1 MRNKDMINA
10 YISHRV
16 NGAAPSQ
23 AATLAGYSARGIN
36 QTASRLEARE
46 DVMRAVRGESR
57 EEQDTPEE
65 SQTNTAWALK
75 EHYDSPLELLIDVM
89 NNGQAP
95 AGLRIQCAKDALP
108 YCHAKKSDGG
118 KKDLAH
124 DAAVRALKGK
134 FGIMPTP
141 AARQ

>member
-23 AATLAGYSARGIN
+23 AAMLAGYSARGIN
-36 QTASRLEARE
+36 QTASRLESRE
-46 DVMRAVRGESR
+46 DVMRAVRG
-57 EEQDTPEE
+57 DAPEDETSPDE
-65 SQTNTAWALK
+65 SQANTAWALK
-75 EHYDSPLELLIDVM
+75 EHYDSPLELLLDVM

-95 AGLRIQCAKDALP
+95 AGLRIQCAKDAMP
-108 YCHAKKSDGG
+108 YCHAKKSEGG

>member
-23 AATLAGYSARGIN
+23 AAMLAGYSARGIN
-36 QTASRLEARE
+36 QTASRLEARD
-46 DVMRAVRGESR
+46 DVMRAVRGDAPEDETSPR
-57 EEQDTPEE
+57 E
-65 SQTNTAWALK
+65 NTAWALK
-75 EHYDSPLELLIDVM
+75 EHYDSPLELLLDVM

-95 AGLRIQCAKDALP
+95 AGLRIQCAKDAMP
-108 YCHAKKSDGG
+108 YCHAKKSEGG

>member
-23 AATLAGYSARGIN
+23 AAMLAGYSARGIN

-46 DVMRAVRGESR
+46 DVMRAVRG
-57 EEQDTPEE
+57 DAPEDE
-65 SQTNTAWALK
+65 TSPQENTAWALK
-75 EHYDSPLELLIDVM
+75 EHYDSPLELLLDVM

-95 AGLRIQCAKDALP
+95 AGLRIQCAKDAMP
-108 YCHAKKSDGG
+108 YCHAKKSEGG

>member
-10 YISHRV
+10 YISHRI

-23 AATLAGYSARGIN
+23 AAMLAGYSARGIN

-46 DVMRAVRGESR
+46 DVMRAVRG
-57 EEQDTPEE
+57 DAPEDE
-65 SQTNTAWALK
+65 TSPQENTAWALK
-75 EHYDSPLELLIDVM
+75 EHYDSPLELLLDVM

-95 AGLRIQCAKDALP
+95 AGLRIQCAKDAMP
-108 YCHAKKSDGG
+108 YCHAKKSEGG

>member
-1 MRNKDMINA
+1 
-10 YISHRV
+10 
-16 NGAAPSQ
+16 
-23 AATLAGYSARGIN
+23 
-36 QTASRLEARE
+36 
-46 DVMRAVRGESR
+46 MRAVRG
-57 EEQDTPEE
+57 DAPEDE
-65 SQTNTAWALK
+65 TSPQENTAWALK
-75 EHYDSPLELLIDVM
+75 EHYDSPLELLLDVM

-95 AGLRIQCAKDALP
+95 AGLRIQCAKDAMP
-108 YCHAKKSDGG
+108 YCHAKKSEGG

>member
-1 MRNKDMINA
+1 MRNKDMIDA

-23 AATLAGYSARGIN
+23 AAMLAGYSARGIN

-46 DVMRAVRGESR
+46 DVMRAVRG
-57 EEQDTPEE
+57 DVPEDE
-65 SQTNTAWALK
+65 TSPQENTAWALK
-75 EHYDSPLELLIDVM
+75 EHYDSPLELLLDVM

-95 AGLRIQCAKDALP
+95 AGLRIQCAKDAMP
-108 YCHAKKSDGG
+108 YCHAKKSEGG

>member
-57 EEQDTPEE
+57 EEADEP
-65 SQTNTAWALK
+65 QTNTAWALK

>member
-1 MRNKDMINA
+1 MINA

-57 EEQDTPEE
+57 EEEAEE
-65 SQTNTAWALK
+65 PQTNTAWALK

-108 YCHAKKSDGG
+108 YCHAKKSEGG

-134 FGIMPTP
+134 FGIMATP

>member
-57 EEQDTPEE
+57 EEAEE
-65 SQTNTAWALK
+65 PQTNTSWALK

>member
-46 DVMRAVRGESR
+46 DVMRAVRGEPR
-57 EEQDTPEE
+57 EEADEPGEPQA
-65 SQTNTAWALK
+65 NTAWALK
-75 EHYDSPLELLIDVM
+75 EHYDSPLELLLDVM

-95 AGLRIQCAKDALP
+95 AGLRIQCAKDAMP
-108 YCHAKKSDGG
+108 YCHAKKSEGG

>member
-1 MRNKDMINA
+1 
-10 YISHRV
+10 
-16 NGAAPSQ
+16 
-23 AATLAGYSARGIN
+23 
-36 QTASRLEARE
+36 
-46 DVMRAVRGESR
+46 MRAVRGESR
-57 EEQDTPEE
+57 EEAEE
-65 SQTNTAWALK
+65 PQTNTAWALK